1 MIDKQKPEGSAESA
15 AAAAAENAPENNTE
29 VEALRE
35 KLRAY
40 ERAEE
45 EQRLMGDAHGDAY
58 RRWHDEIHQL
68 ADYANARGRAITLTA
83 AFHAVL
89 IEHLDEL
96 LNEAAARAER
106 EALAQDGHFLYTVLR
121 AKKGTMPP
129 LTPGQQYATPQ
140 LLAEGGPLLG
150 AYLARIEAALACT
163 VRGLQK
169 ASEPEKLR
177 YYQTALAEIQEMRKH
192 HDDCP

>member
-15 AAAAAENAPENNTE
+15 AAAAVENAPENNTE

-89 IEHLDEL
+89 IEHLDEEL
-96 LNEAAARAER
+96 TDAAARAER
-106 EALAQDGHFLYTVLR
+106 EALAQRAANETATPNALRSEAADDAVDYERMSDEAFERVLR
-121 AKKGTMPP
+121 M
-129 LTPGQQYATPQ
+129 
-140 LLAEGGPLLG
+140 
-150 AYLARIEAALACT
+150 ALNGELK
-163 VRGLQK
+163 RG
-169 ASEPEKLR
+169 
-177 YYQTALAEIQEMRKH
+177 
-192 HDDCP
+192 

>member
-45 EQRLMGDAHGDAY
+45 EQRLIGDAHGDAY

-106 EALAQDGHFLYTVLR
+106 EALAQRAANETATPNALRSEAADDAVDYERMSDEAFERVLR
-121 AKKGTMPP
+121 M
-129 LTPGQQYATPQ
+129 
-140 LLAEGGPLLG
+140 
-150 AYLARIEAALACT
+150 ALNWELK
-163 VRGLQK
+163 RG
-169 ASEPEKLR
+169 
-177 YYQTALAEIQEMRKH
+177 
-192 HDDCP
+192 